1 MSKPNGAGLGRLIK
15 ATVCT
20 YHGFCAAFR
29 HEAAFRQELAMA
41 ALLTPLGFY
50 LAESRM
56 QLLLMLSSLIL
67 LLLTELLNSGLEALA
82 DSISLEHHELLGRA
96 KDMGSA
102 AVFLASCIV
111 TLIYGE
117 ALLFHFVL

>member
-1 MSKPNGAGLGRLIK
+1 M
-15 ATVCT
+15 T
-20 YHGFCAAFR
+20 
-29 HEAAFRQELAMA
+29 

-56 QLLLMLSSLIL
+56 QLLFMLSSLIL
-67 LLLTELLNSGLEALA
+67 LLLTELLNSGLESLA
-82 DSISLEHHELLGRA
+82 DAISLEHHELLGRA
-96 KDMGSA
+96 KDLGSA

-117 ALLFHFVL
+117 ALLFRFIL